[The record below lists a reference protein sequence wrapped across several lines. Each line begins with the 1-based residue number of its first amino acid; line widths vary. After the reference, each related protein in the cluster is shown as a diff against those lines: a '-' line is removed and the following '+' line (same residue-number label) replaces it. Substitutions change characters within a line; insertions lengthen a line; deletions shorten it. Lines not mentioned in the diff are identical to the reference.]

1 VASPKIVIFNDT
13 HGWHSEQLVNALQL
27 LGITA
32 VLTDLADCTID
43 LDSPTGMIIPGFDNQ
58 LPDAAM
64 VRGIAPGS
72 LEQITLRMD
81 VLHTLAELSV
91 PVFNPARAIE
101 HTVDKARTSL
111 RLHLAGLNTP
121 KTWACENVKL
131 AKDIAT
137 TQFEKGITLVIKPL
151 FGCMGKGIE
160 KISNL
165 EQFDQTP
172 AVGDAFY
179 MQQYIEP
186 FKSMGSDSIDLDLSP
201 HNSSENQSSPTPL
214 IWQDWRLMVIDNQV
228 CAAMS
233 RRSQHWITNFAQ
245 GAECFAT
252 TVTPEMEQLAIKATQ
267 AVQADYAGVDLIR
280 QQNGSYTVLEVN
292 SVPAWKGLYQA
303 TGINAATHLAQALAN
318 RIAAP
323 RTMIC

>member
-1 VASPKIVIFNDT
+1 MTSPHIVIFNDT
-13 HGWHSEQLVNALQL
+13 HGWHSEQLVNALQQ

-32 VLTDLADCTID
+32 ILSDLAECTID
-43 LDSPTGMIIPGFDNQ
+43 LNHPTGLIIPGFEDQ
-58 LPDAAM
+58 LPAAAM

-81 VLHTLAELSV
+81 VLHTLAELEV
-91 PVFNPARAIE
+91 PVFNPASAIE

-111 RLHLAGLNTP
+111 RLHLARLNTP
-121 KTWACENVKL
+121 LTWACENREL
-131 AKDIAT
+131 AREIAT
-137 TQFEKGITLVIKPL
+137 KQFSKGKTLVIKPL

-160 KISNL
+160 KISTL
-165 EQFDQTP
+165 EQFDAIQ

-179 MQQYIEP
+179 IQQYIEP
-186 FKSMGSDSIDLDLSP
+186 FEPD
-201 HNSSENQSSPTPL
+201 H
-214 IWQDWRLMVIDNQV
+214 WQDWRLMVIDDQV

-245 GAECFAT
+245 GADCFAT
-252 TVTPEMEQLAIKATQ
+252 TVTPEMEQLAIDATR

-280 QQNGSYTVLEVN
+280 NQNGCYTVLEVN

-303 TGINAATHLAQALAN
+303 TGINIADHLAQALAT
-318 RIAAP
+318 RIQTSENTTLDHAKH
-323 RTMIC
+323 